1 MKTIHITK
9 YINTI
14 LFALFMIVTTTLNA
28 KIIEV
33 EQLFNKKTVLVKEE
47 NIGITKSFYG
57 KTKIDESK
65 VVDIVTRFDGFVTKL
80 NADKNLMYVKKDET
94 LFSIY
99 SDSILS
105 IQKEI
110 QISKTINKN
119 LYRSSLEKLK
129 VLDLSNEEIN
139 KIKRNKSSLDGI
151 KVLSPLDAIVIKKNI
166 NNKSAVKKGKL
177 LLQLANIDKLWFI
190 AQIYQKDLT
199 FIKKDMNAYI
209 YIDGLT
215 QAVKSKVD
223 FIYPMVDSKTK
234 TVDVRFIIDNKD
246 LNIYPNMFASVK
258 IKSVNKT
265 MLTLPKTAVLTKG
278 SNHFVFKPISE
289 KEFEPVKVEAKRISS
304 SKYEILEG
312 LVKGDKVINNAL
324 FLLDS
329 DAVTN
334 ALYESDTDEDW

>member
-1 MKTIHITK
+1 MNKVKFIKASFLSLLVLTS
-9 YINTI
+9 
-14 LFALFMIVTTTLNA
+14 VNA

-47 NIGITKSFYG
+47 KVGITKSFYG
-57 KTKIDESK
+57 KTKIDESNII
-65 VVDIVTRFDGFVTKL
+65 DITTRFDGFITKL
-80 NADKNLMYVKKDET
+80 NANKSFMYIKKDEP

-99 SDSILS
+99 SDKILS

-129 VLDLSNEEIN
+129 VLDININEIN
-139 KIKRNKSSLDGI
+139 RIKRAKTSFDGI
-151 KVLSPLDAIVIKKNI
+151 KVLSPSNAIVLKKSI
-166 NNKSAVKKGKL
+166 NDKSAIKKGKT

-199 FIKKDMNAYI
+199 FIKKDMKAYV

-215 QAVKSKVD
+215 QAVKTKVD
-223 FIYPMVDSKTK
+223 FIYPMVNEKTK
-234 TVDVRFIIDNKD
+234 TIDVRFIIDNKD
-246 LNIYPNMFASVK
+246 LNIYPNMFATVK
-258 IKSVNKT
+258 IKAVNKT

-278 SNHFVFKPISE
+278 SSFYVFKPISDR
-289 KEFEPVKVEAKRISS
+289 EFEPVKIEAKRISTN
-304 SKYEILEG
+304 KYEILDG
-312 LVKGDKVINNAL
+312 LNKGDKVINNAL

-334 ALYESDTDEDW
+334 ALYDSDTDDDW